1 MFITKKHLSRRTVL
15 RGVGASIALPLL
27 DAMVPASTA
36 LAQTAAA
43 PKLKMAFIYFP
54 HGAVMLPGND
64 QWTPQ
69 GQGREFKLSRILTPL
84 VPYQKQLVVVSNLG
98 NRPAESASPH
108 AIVPGTWLSCVH
120 PQETQA
126 PHGGVTIDQI
136 AAQHIGQDTPM
147 PSLEVSTEAAAGGN
161 AGTCDR
167 SYGCSFSETI
177 SFRTPTMPLPME
189 HQPHVVFE
197 RMFGR
202 GDTPAARKA
211 VGQRYDSILDA
222 VTGEAGSLRRELGPA
237 DRSVLDDYLGSV
249 REIERRVQEL
259 QKVDLSRFNVP
270 KVPEE
275 MPTSFP
281 EEQALMLELI
291 ALAWQANM
299 TRISSMTLAHEGSN
313 MTFPFIGVPDP
324 FHPTSHH
331 QFDPVKLEKLA
342 KIQTYHTQKVA
353 DFLKRLSN
361 TPDGDGTLLDHAMVL
376 YGSNMGNS
384 NAHNQ
389 YPLPTAVI
397 GGACGK
403 IKGGQHLV
411 YPEHTPLANLLLT
424 LLRRAGVP
432 QDKVGDST
440 GEIAEI

>member
-1 MFITKKHLSRRTVL
+1 MFITKKHLSRRALL
-15 RGVGASIALPLL
+15 RAAGASIALPLL
-27 DAMVPASTA
+27 DAMVPAATA
-36 LAQTAAA
+36 LAATAAA
-43 PKLKMAFIYFP
+43 PRMKMAFIYFP
-54 HGAVMLPGND
+54 HGAIMLPGND

-69 GQGREFKLSRILTPL
+69 GTGRDFKLSRILAPL
-84 VPYQKQLVVVSNLG
+84 APYQRQLVVVSHLG

-120 PQETQA
+120 PKESQA
-126 PHGGVTIDQI
+126 PIGGVTIDQM
-136 AAQHIGQDTPM
+136 AAAHIGQDTPM
-147 PSLEVSTEAAAGGN
+147 PSLEVCTEAAAGGN

-189 HQPHVVFE
+189 YQPHVVFE

-202 GDTPAARKA
+202 GDTPAARQA
-211 VGQRYDSILDA
+211 IGERYGSILDA
-222 VTGEAGSLRRELGPA
+222 VTGEARALKTVLGPA
-237 DRSVLDDYLGSV
+237 DRAVLDDYLGSV
-249 REIERRVQEL
+249 REIERRVQEM
-259 QKVDLSRFNVP
+259 QKVDLSRFTVP

-275 MPTSFP
+275 MPTSFAQ
-281 EEQALMLELI
+281 EQGLMLDLI
-291 ALAWQANM
+291 ALAWQANL
-299 TRISSMTLAHEGSN
+299 THIASMTLAHEGSN

-331 QFDPVKLEKLA
+331 QYDAVKIEKLV
-342 KIQTYHTQKVA
+342 KIQTYHTSKVA
-353 DFLKRLSN
+353 AFAKRLAA
-361 TPDGDGTLLDHAMVL
+361 TPDGEGSLLDHAMIL
-376 YGSNMGNS
+376 YGSNMANS

-389 YPLPTAVI
+389 YPLPTALI

-424 LLRRAGVP
+424 MLRRAGVP
-432 QDKVGDST
+432 QDRVGDST
-440 GEIAEI
+440 GEMSEI